1 MIGDEPTMATKS
13 VTPKEYQIPSRS
25 YGITADEAAETL
37 LTAEEIKANKPLIKA
52 ALASLRAKKKA
63 IDKVT

>member
-1 MIGDEPTMATKS
+1 MATNS
-13 VTPKEYQIPSRS
+13 VTPKEYKIPSRS

-52 ALASLRAKKKA
+52 ALTSLKAKKKA
-63 IDKVT
+63 INKIT